1 MRRLLFWFALVA
13 LPITAADQPRIV
25 NGKLETRPAAKG
37 LESEVRALVSASSSP
52 LWIGYGVPMVEGR
65 HETCS
70 QSLSLDTGNTGSR
83 DSGRVALEGDRT
95 LLVFLR
101 AEKGQIGRARA
112 FSANCEV
119 DAGGATVLFLTG
131 GRSEES
137 LALLSPLATGSDR
150 RLSDFAVMA
159 VAMHAGP
166 AADAVLDK
174 FLDPARPESLRE
186 RTSFWLGTARGRRGC
201 ERLLRLVREDP
212 SDGIREKAVFALY
225 VSKEAEAVDGI
236 VAAAQNDKSPKVR
249 GQALFWLAQKASG
262 KAAGAIAQ
270 AIQNDPATEVKTRA
284 VFALSQLP
292 KDEGVPRLIEVART
306 NPNSAVRK
314 QAFFWLGQSKDAR
327 ALRFF
332 QDVLTAR

>member
-1 MRRLLFWFALVA
+1 VRNLLFWFVLAV
-13 LPITAADQPRIV
+13 LPVTAADQPRIV
-25 NGKLETRPAAKG
+25 NGKLETRAAAKG

-65 HETCS
+65 NETCS
-70 QSLSLDTGNTGSR
+70 QSLSLETGNTGAR
-83 DSGRVALEGDRT
+83 DSGRVALEGERT

-101 AEKGQIGRARA
+101 AEKGQIGRGRA

-119 DAGGATVLFLTG
+119 DAGGATVLFLSG
-131 GRSEES
+131 GRAEES
-137 LALLSPLATGSDR
+137 ISLLSPLATGSDR
-150 RLSDFAVMA
+150 HLSDFAVMA
-159 VAMHAGP
+159 VASHAGP
-166 AADAVLDK
+166 AADAALDK

-186 RTSFWLGTARGRRGC
+186 RTTFWLGAARGRRGC

-212 SDGIREKAVFALY
+212 SDNVREKAVFALY
-225 VSKEAEAVDGI
+225 VSKEPAAVDGI
-236 VAAAQNDKSPKVR
+236 VGAAQNDKSPKVR
-249 GQALFWLAQKASG
+249 GQALFWLAQKASS

-270 AIQNDPATEVKTRA
+270 AIQNDPDTEVKKRA

-292 KDEGVPRLIEVART
+292 KEDGVPRLIEVART
-306 NPNSAVRK
+306 NKNPAVRK

-327 ALRFF
+327 ALQFF